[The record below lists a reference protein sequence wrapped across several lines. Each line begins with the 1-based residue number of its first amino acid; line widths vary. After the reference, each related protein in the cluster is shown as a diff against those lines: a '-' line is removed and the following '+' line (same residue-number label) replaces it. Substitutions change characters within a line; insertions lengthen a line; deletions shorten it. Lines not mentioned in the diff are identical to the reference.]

1 MSPKSENG
9 RNHGE
14 ALKNAFDRKEIECK
28 NQQTTNIVKNVLG
41 RQSMAMSWDN
51 EPRVSKKEEN
61 LYGIKNIND
70 KYDENLYAD
79 ELVSQ
84 KIYRIQLKTEQNYNN
99 KKNKSERLAN
109 LGRINEKNKQKI
121 IYNNVC

>member
-1 MSPKSENG
+1 
-9 RNHGE
+9 
-14 ALKNAFDRKEIECK
+14 
-28 NQQTTNIVKNVLG
+28 
-41 RQSMAMSWDN
+41 MAMSWDN

-109 LGRINEKNKQKI
+109 LGRINEKNK
-121 IYNNVC
+121 